1 MKTRVYVSYSH
12 QDYGWMVE
20 IVKHLAPLK
29 RDISLW
35 SDAAILPGADWK
47 KEIESALN
55 SADIAIL
62 LLSPSYLASR
72 FIAEIELPG
81 IIRLSESEKL
91 LVIPII
97 VSPCSLEN
105 TVLSQFQSLNPFSE
119 PLSSQPIEKRDRYLR
134 KLAEMITER
143 SHPSGE
149 TSGKQVNLLDYPD
162 YQTNI
167 FFKAEAYLKASG
179 EIK

>member
-1 MKTRVYVSYSH
+1 MKTKVFLSYSH

-20 IVKHLAPLK
+20 IVKHLAPFK

-35 SDAAILPGADWK
+35 SDAAILPGAEWK

-55 SADIAIL
+55 SANIAIL
-62 LLSPSYLASR
+62 LLSASYFASR
-72 FIAEIELPG
+72 FITEIELTE

-97 VSPCSLEN
+97 VSPCIFQH
-105 TVLSQFQSLNPFSE
+105 TFLSQIQPLNPISE
-119 PLSSQPIEKRDRYLR
+119 PLSSQPVGERDRYLS

-143 SHPSGE
+143 SRPSGATTE
-149 TSGKQVNLLDYPD
+149 QQRNNKSIYWINRIIKQ
-162 YQTNI
+162 T
-167 FFKAEAYLKASG
+167 FFSKQRHT
-179 EIK
+179 